1 MFFTFTKER
10 TPITTKT
17 RVCKVKKSSAARF
30 AASTT
35 TTRERKWPARESFL
49 LDLAACLAG
58 PAGPVEAHRSTWIK
72 FVRAFFD
79 DDIVFQSFLCALRF
93 WRWRFASLSL
103 SVCVCVYIYI
113 YIRARVVSLPL
124 FLSLSF
130 LPRARTNAMTRRLT
144 SLFLLLLLLLLFNRD
159 AKNRTNARRP
169 GD

>member
-103 SVCVCVYIYI
+103 FIYIYI
-113 YIRARVVSLPL
+113 YIYVRVLSLSL
-124 FLSLSF
+124 SFSLSF

>member
-1 MFFTFTKER
+1 MSFNFTKER
-10 TPITTKT
+10 TPIFF
-17 RVCKVKKSSAARF
+17 VCVKLVSSARF
-30 AASTT
+30 AAST

-72 FVRAFFD
+72 FVRAFLMTISFSNPFVLF
-79 DDIVFQSFLCALRF
+79 VFGGGVSHL
-93 WRWRFASLSL
+93 SLSL
-103 SVCVCVYIYI
+103 YIYI
-113 YIRARVVSLPL
+113 YIYVRVLSLSL
-124 FLSLSF
+124 SFSLSF

>member
-72 FVRAFFD
+72 FVRAFLMTISFSNPFVLF
-79 DDIVFQSFLCALRF
+79 VFGGGVSHL
-93 WRWRFASLSL
+93 SLSL
-103 SVCVCVYIYI
+103 CVCVCVYIYI
-113 YIRARVVSLPL
+113 YVRVLSLSL
-124 FLSLSF
+124 SFSLSF